1 MASPKSRSLSK
12 GGPLEVT
19 LKEYIESRMDEREKA
34 HRSQLDN
41 AERNLQLAAD
51 ALREKL
57 DGMNQFRHQI
67 DAERALYTKRDD
79 LDALVKLHNADIDRL
94 SQRLEKL
101 ENWQANVT
109 GRQIVFGGAVI
120 IGSGTIAGVVI
131 AVARMLGH

>member
-1 MASPKSRSLSK
+1 V
-12 GGPLEVT
+12 EVT

-34 HRSQLDN
+34 HVAQIIN
-41 AERNLQLAAD
+41 AERSLELAAT
-51 ALREKL
+51 ALR
-57 DGMNQFRHQI
+57 
-67 DAERALYTKRDD
+67 
-79 LDALVKLHNADIDRL
+79 
-94 SQRLEKL
+94 EKL

>member
-1 MASPKSRSLSK
+1 V
-12 GGPLEVT
+12 EVT

-34 HRSQLDN
+34 HVAQIIN
-41 AERNLQLAAD
+41 AERSLELAAS

-57 DGMNQFRHQI
+57 EQMNEFRRQI
-67 DAERALYTKRDD
+67 DNERALYTRRDD
-79 LDALVKLHNADIDRL
+79 LDALVKFHNADIDRL

>member
-1 MASPKSRSLSK
+1 M
-12 GGPLEVT
+12 EVSWRD
-19 LKEYIESRMDEREKA
+19 YVDMRIAEREKA
-34 HRSQLDN
+34 HTVQIESAQ
-41 AERNLQLAAD
+41 RNLSLAAD

-67 DAERALYTKRDD
+67 DNERALYTKRDD

>member
-1 MASPKSRSLSK
+1 M
-12 GGPLEVT
+12 EVT
-19 LKEYIESRMDEREKA
+19 LKEYVESRMDEREKA
-34 HRSQLDN
+34 HVAQIIN
-41 AERNLQLAAD
+41 AERSLELAAT

-57 DGMNQFRHQI
+57 EQMNEFRRQI
-67 DAERALYTKRDD
+67 DSERALYTKRDD

>member
-1 MASPKSRSLSK
+1 V
-12 GGPLEVT
+12 EVT
-19 LKEYIESRMDEREKA
+19 LKEYVESRMDEREKA
-34 HRSQLDN
+34 HVAQIIN
-41 AERNLQLAAD
+41 AERSLELAAT

-57 DGMNQFRHQI
+57 EQMNEFRRQI
-67 DAERALYTKRDD
+67 DSERALYTKRDD